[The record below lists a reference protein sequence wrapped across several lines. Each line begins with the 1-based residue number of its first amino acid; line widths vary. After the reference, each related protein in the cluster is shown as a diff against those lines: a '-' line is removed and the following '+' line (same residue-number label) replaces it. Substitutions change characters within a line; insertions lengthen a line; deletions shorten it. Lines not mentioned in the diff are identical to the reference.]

1 MKVTEVGGIQ
11 GEIVLLQDIF
21 VFDHRAAGAGAGQS
35 LGQLRA
41 TGLRP
46 QLMERLEDRG
56 VKVEAAVFAPSTDVR
71 AHVVTS
77 YNTLQ
82 AARTNG
88 RET

>member
-1 MKVTEVGGIQ
+1 M
-11 GEIVLLQDIF
+11 VLLQDIF

-56 VKVEAAVFAPSTDVR
+56 VKVEAAVFGPSIDVR
-71 AHVVTS
+71 GHIGMS
-77 YNTLQ
+77 HNTLQ
-82 AARTNG
+82 ATRTNG